1 MSNEIPVVFHN
12 GSNYVYHFIVKE
24 LENVFEWRIGMPW
37 GKQKK
42 CKNVSVSIK
51 RGITK
56 IDKDGNESVETIQYK
71 NKFIDSMRSMAT
83 SLSKLVDNLTEGIHK
98 IKCKD
103 CGCFLEYE
111 NVKDNLIKY
120 KCLSWNKYYL
130 NKFDEELKKKFKNIF
145 TFSKNDNS
153 KFILLLKKRC
163 LSLWIY
169 GWLGKV

>member
-1 MSNEIPVVFHN
+1 MSNEIPLVFHK
-12 GSNYVYHFIVKE
+12 GSNYAYHFIVKE
-24 LENVFEWRIGMPW
+24 LENVFEWRTGTPW
-37 GKQKK
+37 AKQKK
-42 CKNVSVSIK
+42 CKNAFVSIK

-56 IDKDGNESVETIQYK
+56 IDGNESVETIQYK